1 MTAGF
6 WQRIDQA
13 GRNVAPFA
21 IAVLLMLVGMVP
33 IRLPGW
39 GPVAPQLV
47 LMALFY
53 WAIHRPDLL
62 RPSLAF
68 GLGVLQDLLSG
79 MPVGLSA
86 LVYVLVYWVVLS
98 QRRFFL
104 AGSFAMLW
112 LGFLLIAAGAAL
124 VYWLG
129 VSALGLTLVSP
140 APAAAQAALTVA
152 LFPVFA
158 WLFMRVHRAFLQEA
172 G

>member
-1 MTAGF
+1 MTGGF
-6 WQRIDQA
+6 WQKVDQA

-21 IAVLLMLVGMVP
+21 ITALLMLLGMVP
-33 IRLPGW
+33 LQVPGW

-47 LMALFY
+47 LMAVFY

-62 RPSLAF
+62 RPSFAF

-79 MPVGLSA
+79 MPLGLNA
-86 LVYVLVYWVVLS
+86 LVYVLVHWVVLS

-112 LGFLLIAAGAAL
+112 LGFAMIAAGASLA
-124 VYWLG
+124 YWAG
-129 VSALGLTLVSP
+129 ISILGLTLVPPGS
-140 APAAAQAALTVA
+140 AVAQGLLTIA
-152 LFPVFA
+152 LFPVFC
-158 WLFMRVHRAFLQEA
+158 WMFMRVHRAFLQEA